1 VNQDGESH
9 LSFEDRNYPILAL
22 LLISTVVGSGCNL
35 DNDFDLDLSNPVRS
49 TKVATTDMDARIFAL
64 ATESG
69 TTRVSV
75 FLEEDRFFGDIIV
88 LAGSERLEASLGGS
102 TQTLKRNKKSTEAE
116 YFTIFDTTTSV
127 APVQVRFFRADG
139 TIVDPPVVFLRP
151 DFTVSSPVPG
161 QATTFM
167 DDLLLEW
174 TPEESGASMRVQLT
188 LACTNIDGVATMRT
202 VFAGPSD
209 DDGSA
214 LYDLSRF
221 PEATDPM
228 IDQAIDCM
236 LDVEFERIN
245 FSSLAPPFASGE
257 FSTKQ
262 SRTIEGII
270 VSF

>member
-1 VNQDGESH
+1 M
-9 LSFEDRNYPILAL
+9 SFEDRNYLILAL
-22 LLISTVVGSGCNL
+22 LLIATVVGSGCNL
-35 DNDFDLDLSNPVRS
+35 DNDFDIDLSRPVRS
-49 TKVATTDMDARIFAL
+49 TKVATTDMDAKIDAL

-75 FLEEDRFFGDIIV
+75 FLDEDRLFGNVIV
-88 LAGSERLEASLGGS
+88 LASSERLEASLGGS

-116 YFTIFDTTTSV
+116 YFTIFDTTASV

-151 DFTVSSPVPG
+151 EFTVSSPVPG
-161 QATTFM
+161 QATNFM

-174 TPEESGASMRVQLT
+174 TPAEPGAGMRVQLT
-188 LACTNIDGVATMRT
+188 LACTNIDGEATIRT
-202 VFAGPSD
+202 VFTGLSD

-228 IDQAIDCM
+228 IDQAIDCV

-245 FSSLAPPFASGE
+245 FSSIAPPFASGD
-257 FSTKQ
+257 FSAQQ